1 MPHVDADTLALIA
14 LGEPAASR
22 ADLAHLDGCEGCAAS
37 LAELSRVTRL
47 GRDSLADGPL
57 SAPRPE
63 VWAGVAAE
71 LGLAADLRPP
81 ARLGSTADLGPPT
94 RFGPA
99 AEPGPLA
106 EPGPAAEP
114 GLLAEPWPPARPRRR
129 LVPLLAAAAAAVL
142 LVAAGVAGW
151 QLLRPVPPEILAT
164 AALDAFPDWPGASGR
179 AEVERLPDGSRVV
192 RLSIAAPDRPGDYR
206 EAWLITQ
213 DATALVSLGV
223 VDSSTTVL
231 AIPDDIDLAR
241 YDLVDVSA
249 ESFDGDP
256 AHSGDSIV
264 RGRLGG

>member
-22 ADLAHLDGCEGCAAS
+22 ADLAHLDECESCTAS

-57 SAPRPE
+57 SVPRPE
-63 VWAGVAAE
+63 VWAGVATE
-71 LGLAADLRPP
+71 LGLAADL
-81 ARLGSTADLGPPT
+81 GPPT
-94 RFGPA
+94 RLGPA
-99 AEPGPLA
+99 AEPGPLAEPGPFAELGPLA

-114 GLLAEPWPPARPRRR
+114 GLLAVPWPPARPRRR

>member
-22 ADLAHLDGCEGCAAS
+22 ADLAHLDECEGCTGS

-81 ARLGSTADLGPPT
+81 ARLG
-94 RFGPA
+94 PA
-99 AEPGPLA
+99 MEPVPLA
-106 EPGPAAEP
+106 EL
-114 GLLAEPWPPARPRRR
+114 GLPAEPWPPARPRRR